1 MEAFLDGLESALL
14 SFLMEMRNTLPTGY
28 MDMRLFFFRVAGL
41 CWDDG
46 LILRIQVVEVHLF
59 SGMWKFHAAR
69 RVRPSMGIPIYGDD
83 LKKFI
88 HPLLREVVFFFLFSF
103 WAQHGE
109 TGLLKEEVS

>member
-1 MEAFLDGLESALL
+1 ME
-14 SFLMEMRNTLPTGY
+14 
-28 MDMRLFFFRVAGL
+28 V
-41 CWDDG
+41 
-46 LILRIQVVEVHLF
+46 
-59 SGMWKFHAAR
+59 
-69 RVRPSMGIPIYGDD
+69 PIYGND